1 MTETECSLARDQED
15 RDAPQGRDQAAGF
28 TLLELLV
35 VITILGMLAAVV
47 ATVALDQ
54 LGGAKTDTAKLQ
66 IDQIN
71 TGIDLFR
78 LDVGR
83 FPSEQEGLRALVE
96 APDGAERWRG
106 PYLKKAE
113 VLNDPWGRPFI
124 YTYPGQ
130 HGEADIYS
138 LGADNA
144 EGGEG
149 EDSDVTSW

>member
-1 MTETECSLARDQED
+1 MTETESTLARNQDD
-15 RDAPQGRDQAAGF
+15 RDAPEGRGRSAGF

-47 ATVALDQ
+47 GTVALNQ
-54 LGGAKTDTAKLQ
+54 LGKARTDTAKLQ

-83 FPSEQEGLRALVE
+83 FPSEQEGLQALVE

-113 VLNDPWGRPFI
+113 ILKDPWDRPFQ
-124 YTYPGQ
+124 YAYPGQ

-138 LGADNA
+138 LGRDNA
-144 EGGEG
+144 EGGDG

>member
-1 MTETECSLARDQED
+1 MTETESSLARDQED
-15 RDAPQGRDQAAGF
+15 RDAPEGRDRAAGF

-83 FPSEQEGLRALVE
+83 FPSEQEGLQALVE

-113 VLNDPWGRPFI
+113 VLTDPWGRPFV
-124 YTYPGQ
+124 YAYPGQ

-144 EGGEG
+144 EGGDG

>member
-1 MTETECSLARDQED
+1 MTETESTLARDQED
-15 RDAPQGRDQAAGF
+15 RDAPEGRGRAAGF

-66 IDQIN
+66 IDQIG

-83 FPSEQEGLRALVE
+83 FPSEQEGLQALIE

-106 PYLKKAE
+106 PYLKKSE
-113 VLNDPWGRPFI
+113 VLDDPWGRPFL
-124 YTYPGQ
+124 YVYPGQ
-130 HGEADIYS
+130 HGEVDIYS

-144 EGGEG
+144 EGGDG
-149 EDSDVTSW
+149 EDGDVTSW